1 MSNTHPPYKVGN
13 IPSPTNSFIQSPG
26 SNPCRDGINDTWNV
40 INTNLFPNCEVWI
53 YTRSGELIYN
63 KKGYANDWT
72 GLLNGQ
78 PIPEASYVYMVDQNG
93 DGIIDLKGWFYLT
106 R

>member
-1 MSNTHPPYKVGN
+1 MYFF
-13 IPSPTNSFIQSPG
+13 PSITPAKCSRPLKS
-26 SNPCRDGINDTWNV
+26 V
-40 INTNLFPNCEVWI
+40 NTNLFPNCEVWI
-53 YTRSGELIYN
+53 YTRSGELIFN

-93 DGIIDLKGWFYLT
+93 DGTVDLKGWFYLT

>member
-1 MSNTHPPYKVGN
+1 MGN
-13 IPSPTNSFIQSPG
+13 FLSTQISTNSSSILLSG
-26 SNPCRDGINDTWNV
+26 EMIA
-40 INTNLFPNCEVWI
+40 LFPNCEVWI
-53 YTRSGELIYN
+53 YTRSGELIFN